1 MGTQVASKRKISS
14 ATAWRSEAPN
24 LPIKA
29 VTFSRCRSGPG
40 ALVTGQTQWPADE
53 GVLEQSEQVMQVF

>member
-29 VTFSRCRSGPG
+29 AICQSGTLGEAPG
-40 ALVTGQTQWPADE
+40 LTGQTQWSAGADT
-53 GVLEQSEQVMQVF
+53 GEQSGQVMGRC